1 MHKWE
6 QDHERSDS
14 GVKDEEREGAQ
25 GEIAGIELH
34 LQGQYGKKPSE
45 METSWEIMRMIYFG
59 LLAMEDI
66 GIL

>member
-6 QDHERSDS
+6 QDHERSAS
-14 GVKDEEREGAQ
+14 GGKDEERAQ

-45 METSWEIMRMIYFG
+45 MEPSWENMRMIYCG

-66 GIL
+66 DIF